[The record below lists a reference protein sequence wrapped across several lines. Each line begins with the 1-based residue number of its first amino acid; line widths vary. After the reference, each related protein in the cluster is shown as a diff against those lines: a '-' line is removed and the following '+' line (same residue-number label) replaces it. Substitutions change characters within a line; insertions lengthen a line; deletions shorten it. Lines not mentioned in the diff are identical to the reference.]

1 MFRSHGVIRDK
12 SIFSALSPGTPSAET
27 LPMTSLIAAGHSRQ
41 QAAHSAH
48 SPPERFSPEPSPQL
62 QIPFA
67 FVYMTSGNTQQKLLT
82 NSFHACA
89 VTLRG
94 ELVPLGPSA
103 QGTYLSLLRGV
114 TSPPPSAFRER
125 CRFSTHTPTQRLQ
138 QRSHVAWISSP
149 G

>member
-1 MFRSHGVIRDK
+1 
-12 SIFSALSPGTPSAET
+12 
-27 LPMTSLIAAGHSRQ
+27 MTSPIAAGHSRQ

-62 QIPFA
+62 QVPFA
-67 FVYMTSGNTQQKLLT
+67 CVYMASGNTQQKPLT
-82 NSFHACA
+82 NPFHACA

-114 TSPPPSAFRER
+114 TPRPSRPLR
-125 CRFSTHTPTQRLQ
+125 VP
-138 QRSHVAWISSP
+138 
-149 G
+149 

>member
-1 MFRSHGVIRDK
+1 M
-12 SIFSALSPGTPSAET
+12 
-27 LPMTSLIAAGHSRQ
+27 MSLIAAGHSRQ

-67 FVYMTSGNTQQKLLT
+67 FVYMASGNTQQKLLT

-114 TSPPPSAFRER
+114 TSPPPPPRLPSASVSAADFP
-125 CRFSTHTPTQRLQ
+125 HTLP
-138 QRSHVAWISSP
+138 RSACSSACMP
-149 G
+149 HGFLPRAKCARKPIPEQHP